1 MDKELRP
8 ATKLTV
14 SVGGDERRAHHPLY
28 QEVLKVLREFGVV
41 GATLTHGVMGYGVS
55 RQIHSTMNEITM
67 DNLPIVIEAI
77 DERERVEPAAER
89 IAEILGQHGLVQLQ
103 PTMVIRYSSAEAK
116 KGVKGDA

>member
-28 QEVLKVLREFGVV
+28 QEVLKVLHEFGVV
-41 GATLTHGVMGYGVS
+41 GATLTHGVMSYGVS
-55 RQIHSTMNEITM
+55 RQIHSTMNEVTM

-89 IAEILGQHGLVQLQ
+89 IAEMLGRHGLVQLQ
-103 PTMVIRYSSAEAK
+103 PTMVIRHSSAEAK